1 LLNILGFYRYQR
13 LRAGHR
19 SDDRKNFHRRGMGTA
34 RTVT

>member
-13 LRAGHR
+13 PRAGHR
-19 SDDRKNFHRRGMGTA
+19 SDDRKNFHRRGMGTV